1 MIQNNSDFNFIKT
14 RKIKIPIKMIII
26 ILKEQEL
33 LIMSLAFSC
42 AKQFFHFPYTM
53 PIFYMK

>member
-1 MIQNNSDFNFIKT
+1 M
-14 RKIKIPIKMIII
+14 PIKMIII

-42 AKQFFHFPYTM
+42 VKQFFHFPYTM